1 MRTGHARHAMFRRCC
16 LSVMLGIVVVCLV
29 GCGGTTKEK
38 EVAPVEMAE
47 REAGVI
53 ARVGEERIFADQVG
67 RIAAVQGVSVGVARD
82 LAIRDALFATA
93 AKDEGVDAERS
104 TQLMINALLAR
115 RMLRKLLDDAEQ
127 AGPATDAEL
136 ERVLQ
141 RRWLELDRP
150 EGFRVVHAVVRL
162 KENVDDATR
171 ERAKVVAS
179 AVREAVKPAAEM
191 AKTTPMPRNAADP
204 VVDAFKKAVD
214 GIAHEGFEI
223 KVEAL
228 DPVTADGRVLSLA
241 GGGYEK
247 PFAEGASKLASR
259 GELSELVL
267 SSYGVHVL
275 LLLER
280 IPEARTSRE
289 EMRQIVREEVLW
301 MRSSEARTKL
311 LDRLRK
317 GASVGREVETLL
329 VMVPVDR

>member
-1 MRTGHARHAMFRRCC
+1 MTAHARHAMCRLR
-16 LSVMLGIVVVCLV
+16 SMLGVVGLLVV
-29 GCGGTTKEK
+29 GCSGSTKEK
-38 EVAPVEMAE
+38 EVAPVEMAN

-53 ARVGEERIFADQVG
+53 ARVGEERIVADEVG
-67 RIAAVQGVSVGVARD
+67 RIAAVQGVSVEVARD

-93 AKDEGVDAERS
+93 AKEEGVDAERA
-104 TQLMINALLAR
+104 TQLKINAVLAR
-115 RMLRKLLDDAEQ
+115 RLLLKLLDDAER

-136 ERVLQ
+136 ERIMK

-162 KENVDDATR
+162 KENADEATR
-171 ERAKVVAS
+171 DRAKVVAK
-179 AVREAVKPAAEM
+179 AIREAVMPAAEM
-191 AKTTPMPRNAADP
+191 AKTTPMPRSAVDP
-204 VVDAFKKAVD
+204 VIDVFKKAAEGVERD
-214 GIAHEGFEI
+214 GFEI

-228 DPVTADGRVLSLA
+228 DPVTADGRVLSLD

-247 PFAEGASKLASR
+247 PFAEGASKLGSR

-267 SSYGVHVL
+267 SSYGVHVV

-280 IPEARTSRE
+280 IPESRVPRDE
-289 EMRQIVREEVLW
+289 QLRMVREEVVW

-311 LDRLRK
+311 LDQLRK